1 MIMCLPVEMIEK
13 YNEYMS
19 QSFQD
24 LSVNEDGEAIMVL
37 SETEWVRVLLIRHNE
52 SPDICSIE
60 VESSLPIQAVHER
73 SDSYPPSTV
82 IKDAIIHLQY
92 IRDLQDFGFKL
103 DLVGEESLWTAV
115 HTFSSPPPQ
124 ILFERLIPPSTW
136 TSD

>member
-1 MIMCLPVEMIEK
+1 MIEK

-19 QSFQD
+19 QSFQE
-24 LSVNEDGEAIMVL
+24 LPVNEDGEAIMVL
-37 SETEWVRVLLIRHNE
+37 SETEWVRVLLIRNNE

-60 VESSLPIQAVHER
+60 VESSLPVRAVLER
-73 SDSYPPSTV
+73 ADNYPPGTA

-115 HTFSSPPPQ
+115 QTFSGPPPRT
-124 ILFERLIPPSTW
+124 LFERLVPPSTW
-136 TSD
+136 TSE